1 MGDVKIDPELLKSLG
16 TVQKGFPEDPIP
28 YNPSHPNPFG
38 LQRANDPPK
47 KFTFDRTLDLPKK
60 D

>member
-16 TVQKGFPEDPIP
+16 RVQHSFPEEPIP
-28 YNPSHPNPFG
+28 YDPSNPTPFRI
-38 LQRANDPPK
+38 QRGNDAPRK
-47 KFTFDRTLDLPKK
+47 VEFGIELSLPKK